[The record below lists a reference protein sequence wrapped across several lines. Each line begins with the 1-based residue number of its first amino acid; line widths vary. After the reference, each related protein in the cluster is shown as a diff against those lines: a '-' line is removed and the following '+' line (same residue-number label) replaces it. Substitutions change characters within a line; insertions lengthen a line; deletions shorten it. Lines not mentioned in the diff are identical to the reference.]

1 MKFPAVSAELAV
13 SFLRGILGSGTE
25 VLAKSKGAQTVTAD
39 EIADAVRQRGRQ
51 RVPDQIKAELLTE
64 LRTIILKQ

>member
-1 MKFPAVSAELAV
+1 M
-13 SFLRGILGSGTE
+13 
-25 VLAKSKGAQTVTAD
+25 LAKSKGVLTVTAD
-39 EIADAVRQRGRQ
+39 EIAEAVRQRGRQ